1 MELSLATTTKSYT
14 MPLERDHQRWTMTE
28 TRNLIRMCR
37 LEDFTT
43 EEMARRLDRTP
54 TAIRYRLAKLFVEHM
69 DGREATD
76 ENIKDVSNWL
86 VNVGE

>member
-69 DGREATD
+69 DGRETTD

>member
-1 MELSLATTTKSYT
+1 
-14 MPLERDHQRWTMTE
+14 
-28 TRNLIRMCR
+28 MCR

-69 DGREATD
+69 DGRETTD

>member
-1 MELSLATTTKSYT
+1 MELSLAVTTKSYT
-14 MPLERDHQRWTMTE
+14 MPALRDHERWTMTE

-37 LEDFTT
+37 LEDCTT

-69 DGREATD
+69 DGRETTD
-76 ENIKDVSNWL
+76 ENIKDVTDWL

>member
-1 MELSLATTTKSYT
+1 MPALRDHERWTTT
-14 MPLERDHQRWTMTE
+14 D

-69 DGREATD
+69 DGRETTD

>member
-1 MELSLATTTKSYT
+1 MELSLAVTTKSYT

-69 DGREATD
+69 DGRETTD

>member
-1 MELSLATTTKSYT
+1 
-14 MPLERDHQRWTMTE
+14 MTE

-37 LEDFTT
+37 LEDYTT

-54 TAIRYRLAKLFVEHM
+54 NAIRYRLAKLFVEHM
-69 DGREATD
+69 DGRETTD
-76 ENIKDVSNWL
+76 ENIRDVSNWL

>member
-1 MELSLATTTKSYT
+1 